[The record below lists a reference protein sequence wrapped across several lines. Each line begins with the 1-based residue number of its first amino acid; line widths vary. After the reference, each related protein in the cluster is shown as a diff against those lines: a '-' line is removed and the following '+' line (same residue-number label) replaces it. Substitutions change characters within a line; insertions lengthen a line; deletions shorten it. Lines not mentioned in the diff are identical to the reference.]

1 MDRLTLCG
9 FSCPRISSKVQK
21 YWLLALVFILAF
33 FSTAEYLRFGGAT
46 VGIDGYYYVLQLDSF
61 QKTGAFYFQT
71 RTPFVLYLL
80 AGLNWVIQ
88 DTNIAIRTGALLLH
102 VLLSLTTFGITFLCS
117 RKISLGLF
125 SIILLNISG
134 LHSFLIVEFVNYLG
148 GVAFITSGFFFLLL
162 AWTKRSLIWATSS
175 LLFLSIAAGA
185 HRSSIPIIF
194 TILASLGI
202 FLLLDSK
209 CILRKRI
216 ATLLLTFAFIT
227 PAVVSVTLQ
236 LLLPIGLLTEL
247 SIVPSIPSIRASRP
261 EIAILLM
268 TVIFV
273 GFSFW
278 RRKLETLSPIQR
290 RVVGCVLIWSLLF
303 LLNPFINS
311 EQGFLS
317 IGGRLRTLAY
327 LPVAIVIPLIFPIL
341 KEFPQSVRL
350 IYVASISTMMIW
362 SAFFMPPP
370 LGMSVG
376 FLKDRRALYESLKAV
391 DLSIEKDSV
400 VVAPHGD
407 QFLFTYLTGIS
418 SQQRYPRNKTD
429 SIYWLLNDINNVVK
443 QDPSLTSYSIPSS
456 TLVLVQDNSHFHSS
470 LNDKHFLIPLIAS
483 NRHLGRFVK
492 EQELLP
498 SNNNR

>member
-1 MDRLTLCG
+1 M
-9 FSCPRISSKVQK
+9 
-21 YWLLALVFILAF
+21 
-33 FSTAEYLRFGGAT
+33 
-46 VGIDGYYYVLQLDSF
+46 
-61 QKTGAFYFQT
+61 
-71 RTPFVLYLL
+71 
-80 AGLNWVIQ
+80 
-88 DTNIAIRTGALLLH
+88 
-102 VLLSLTTFGITFLCS
+102 
-117 RKISLGLF
+117 
-125 SIILLNISG
+125 
-134 LHSFLIVEFVNYLG
+134 
-148 GVAFITSGFFFLLL
+148 
-162 AWTKRSLIWATSS
+162 
-175 LLFLSIAAGA
+175 
-185 HRSSIPIIF
+185 
-194 TILASLGI
+194 
-202 FLLLDSK
+202 
-209 CILRKRI
+209 
-216 ATLLLTFAFIT
+216 
-227 PAVVSVTLQ
+227 
-236 LLLPIGLLTEL
+236 
-247 SIVPSIPSIRASRP
+247 
-261 EIAILLM
+261 
-268 TVIFV
+268 
-273 GFSFW
+273 
-278 RRKLETLSPIQR
+278 
-290 RVVGCVLIWSLLF
+290 
-303 LLNPFINS
+303 
-311 EQGFLS
+311 
-317 IGGRLRTLAY
+317 RTLAY